1 MRCAYS
7 QIGRAPEDLR
17 EGHSGEFR
25 KNSARRHR
33 LSGAG
38 HGSSRVSF
46 TLAHSK
52 QEHAMISLLLLTALA
67 AAADAAPA
75 REVPEVQLVSH
86 ADLDLSSTNGR
97 VRLEQRVRSAA
108 DRLCRDDLRASPE
121 GGYLNRKCFDA
132 AVANALP
139 QVRLAVARAR
149 NGEAPVAIAL
159 SRR

>member
-1 MRCAYS
+1 
-7 QIGRAPEDLR
+7 
-17 EGHSGEFR
+17 
-25 KNSARRHR
+25 
-33 LSGAG
+33 
-38 HGSSRVSF
+38 
-46 TLAHSK
+46 
-52 QEHAMISLLLLTALA
+52 MISLLLLTALA

-97 VRLEQRVRSAA
+97 ARLEQRVRSAA

-121 GGYLNRKCFDA
+121 GGYLDRKCFDA

-139 QVRLAVARAR
+139 QVRLAVARAK